1 MESQVDDLSK
11 VIFDIQGMKISKYE
25 YQDDNTKE
33 WQNIKRE
40 FIKKTSPSKSLGDKL
55 EITLPSKMKK
65 G

>member
-1 MESQVDDLSK
+1 
-11 VIFDIQGMKISKYE
+11 MKISKYE